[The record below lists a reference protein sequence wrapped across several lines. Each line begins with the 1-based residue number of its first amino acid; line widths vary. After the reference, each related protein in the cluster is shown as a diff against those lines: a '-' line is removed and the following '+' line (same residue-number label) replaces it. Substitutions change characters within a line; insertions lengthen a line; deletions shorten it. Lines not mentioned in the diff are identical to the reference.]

1 MVKMVKDTES
11 GRYCGEPWG
20 RLRVVLRS
28 FLHQLKLMAA
38 LLIATVLLAGCG
50 ASPAAAETDT
60 VSVVCTIFPQYDWV
74 RVLLDGVS
82 ADVKVTLLSDDGT
95 DIHSYQP
102 SVQDM
107 AVIQESDL
115 LVYIGGDSEDWLLEM
130 VEADEVL
137 KERSINLLELMGE
150 LVLEEEEKEGMTD
163 EIGHVHDE
171 DFEAEDDEHVWLSFV
186 NARVLCGELAECLI
200 ELLPEE
206 ETLIRAN
213 LEAYEEQVAA
223 LEEEYV
229 QAVASARYDTLL
241 FGDRFPFRY
250 LTEEFG
256 LDYYAAFAGCN
267 ADAEASFET
276 IVFLIEKL
284 NELDLPAILII
295 EGSDS
300 KLAETIRK
308 NTQSA
313 DQEILTLNSMQAV
326 SGDEVAAGA
335 TWLNIMEE
343 NLKVLKTALGSE

>member
-1 MVKMVKDTES
+1 MEITDSIDCES
-11 GRYCGEPWG
+11 
-20 RLRVVLRS
+20 VLCRK
-28 FLHQLKLMAA
+28 QIMKWLKLTAA
-38 LLIATVLLAGCG
+38 LLLTAVLLAGCG
-50 ASPAAAETDT
+50 AKIKTAETDT

-74 RVLLDGVS
+74 RILPEGTS
-82 ADVKVTLLSDDGT
+82 ANVEVTLLSDNGT

-107 AVIQESDL
+107 AVIEESDL

-130 VEADEVL
+130 VEEDEAL
-137 KERSINLLELMGE
+137 SERSVNLLELMGE
-150 LVLEEEEKEGMTD
+150 LVLKEEEKEGMTD

-171 DFEAEDDEHVWLSFV
+171 DFEAEDDEHVWLSFENV
-186 NARVLCGELAECLI
+186 HILCEELAECLI

-206 ETLIRAN
+206 EPLIRAN
-213 LEAYEEQVAA
+213 LETYEEQIDA
-223 LEEEYV
+223 LEAEYA
-229 QAVASARYDTLL
+229 QAVGVAQYDTLL

-276 IVFLIEKL
+276 IVFLIEKMD
-284 NELDLPAILII
+284 ELDLPAILII
-295 EGSDS
+295 DGSDA

-326 SGDEVAAGA
+326 SWDEVEAGA
-335 TWLNIMEE
+335 TWLGLMEE
-343 NLKVLKTALGSE
+343 NLQVLKTALGSE